1 MKEKATFIKLN
12 RSILN
17 WRWYKN
23 ANTMRVFVHLL
34 LKANIKDH
42 DFEDITVHRGQL
54 VTSIRHLS
62 TELQISERSIRT
74 ALNHLKTTQEVT
86 IKTTAKYS
94 IITIEKYDEYQ
105 NTTHKESINRH
116 SNGTQSTSNRQQSK
130 NDKKEKNEKNIYIV
144 EKDSTVCNSLIIEI
158 VEYLNSKLGTSYK
171 PSTQAAKKHINARL
185 EEGFSV
191 DDFKKVIDQKAKEW
205 RNTDMSKYL
214 RPETLFGVKFES
226 YLNSPVKDNNPFR
239 GYEILN

>member
-1 MKEKATFIKLN
+1 
-12 RSILN
+12 
-17 WRWYKN
+17 
-23 ANTMRVFVHLL
+23 MRVFVHLL

-42 DFEDITVHRGQL
+42 DFEDITVHRGQV
-54 VTSIRHLS
+54 VTSRKHLS
-62 TELQISERSIRT
+62 LELRISEQAVRT
-74 ALNHLKTTQEVT
+74 ALNHLKSTNE
-86 IKTTAKYS
+86 
-94 IITIEKYDEYQ
+94 ITIETTSKYTIISIINYNLYQ
-105 NTTHKESINRH
+105 NKPDNQPTINQ
-116 SNGTQSTSNRQQSK
+116 QSTSNQPQSK

-144 EKDSTVCNSLIIEI
+144 EKESTVCNSLIIEI

-171 PSTQAAKKHINARL
+171 PSTQATKKHINARL